1 MKNRGSIITG
11 TLVAAAVIWATT
23 VVGAL
28 HAIRQFEVTPGRAAE
43 ARGTWPASNRL
54 VRSGTGSTLVMLIHP
69 RCSCTRASLSELAQI
84 IEKSPASMQTYI
96 LVYRP
101 HDVKQG
107 WEESDVL
114 RSAKALRRTRVVI
127 DVDGAEA
134 RRFGGFTSGQTYLY
148 DRDGRLRFT
157 GGITSL
163 RGHEGLNRGRADV
176 IQIANSDSMS
186 ATHPVFGCSIEKET
200 KGGQR

>member
-1 MKNRGSIITG
+1 MKNRPWIITG
-11 TLVAAAVIWATT
+11 ALVAAAVIWATT
-23 VVGAL
+23 VVAAL
-28 HAIRQFEVTPGRAAE
+28 HAIRQFEVTPGRTAD
-43 ARGTWPASNRL
+43 ARATWPASNRL
-54 VRSGTGSTLVMLIHP
+54 VRSRTSPTLVMLIHP
-69 RCSCTRASLSELAQI
+69 RCSCSRASLAELAQI
-84 IEKSPASMQTYI
+84 IEKSPASMQTYV

-101 HDVKQG
+101 RDAKQG
-107 WEESDVL
+107 WEESDVY
-114 RSAKALRRTRVVI
+114 RSATALRRTRVVI

-163 RGHEGLNRGRADV
+163 RGHTGANRGRADV
-176 IQIANSDSMS
+176 IQIANSDAIS
-186 ATHPVFGCSIEKET
+186 ATHPVFGCAIDKGT